1 MCELIVRDKCSMKIV
16 FVNKRN
22 MCSTGPGGQHA
33 ALAYSNT
40 DHFAQH
46 VLIVP
51 YEMGIVDI
59 TVVSFLCRN
68 IHGPASLIRELE
80 LHLDR
85 FAASYNSGP
94 GDGTLTPPILLQPHL
109 DRQILNVE
117 RKLGAFEPLQENAV
131 DLNGKT

>member
-1 MCELIVRDKCSMKIV
+1 MPELINVGQRLHEDCVTVSE
-16 FVNKRN
+16 NKRD
-22 MCSTGPGGQHA
+22 MCSTGPGGQYA

-51 YEMGIVDI
+51 YEVCIVDI
-59 TVVSFLCRN
+59 TVVSFLCRD

-85 FAASYNSGP
+85 CQLHSA
-94 GDGTLTPPILLQPHL
+94 GDPKMEPLPLCSETPTLT
-109 DRQILNVE
+109 D
-117 RKLGAFEPLQENAV
+117 KS
-131 DLNGKT
+131 